1 MIELRGTSLVYSDH
15 GRTVY
20 ACRDIDMTV
29 QQGEFVGILGPS
41 GSGKSSLLYLMCG
54 LKVPTTG
61 TVEYKGRSL
70 MSMPARE
77 RDDLRLSEFGFVLQY
92 PYLIGYLSALENV
105 MVAQPD
111 PALREEALD
120 LFKRLDVADK
130 ANRLPHELSG
140 GERQRVCG
148 RAHRGARPRIR
159 PARHGPAGRAP
170 GRRRARGGHSRPI
183 DDRKGRPRRHDPR
196 RLPAM
201 RALSPLA
208 EGREGRGR
216 GVRLS
221 LDQLRHQ
228 DFDRLVQL
236 RVLPGKRLLARDV
249 HQHVRH
255 LPHVLHGRAVQPV

>member
-77 RDDLRLSEFGFVLQY
+77 RDDLRLSEFGFVFQY

-140 GERQRVCG
+140 GERQRVCVARALVGGSHVIFADEPTAALDHASG
-148 RAHRGARPRIR
+148 RHVMDLLAEHRG
-159 PARHGPAGRAP
+159 
-170 GRRRARGGHSRPI
+170 GGALVVVT
-183 DDRKGRPRRHDPR
+183 HDPSMIEKADR
-196 RLPAM
+196 VVTIRD
-201 RALSPLA
+201 
-208 EGREGRGR
+208 G
-216 GVRLS
+216 S
-221 LDQLRHQ
+221 LQ
-228 DFDRLVQL
+228 
-236 RVLPGKRLLARDV
+236 
-249 HQHVRH
+249 
-255 LPHVLHGRAVQPV
+255 